1 MTGADDSTRDRDR
14 DGLPDPGPTDDDAT
28 SAADSPDEPSAANDR
43 TGGSTRRR
51 GDRLPVRRDDP
62 DRPGP
67 GRRMADLLARTDSSA
82 GVVKA
87 ARAARALIPHD
98 ESPITGPRASDRVA
112 RLISESRPE
121 KPSAIRELGLASIQ
135 VWQALVTTRRR
146 RSGRTP
152 VPATILFTDLVGFST
167 WALHAGDDQ
176 VLQLLRDVNGVT
188 ENIVRSRGGRIVKHL
203 GDGTMAVF
211 IDGVE
216 AIEAGHEVI
225 VAVSA
230 LTVGDYRPQLRA
242 GLHTG
247 EPRAVG
253 DDFLGVDVNVAARVA
268 VAAGAGELLAS
279 GATVEAAGADR
290 YATRRRRFRAKGVPR
305 DIEVFAVVP
314 RYSD

>member
-1 MTGADDSTRDRDR
+1 M
-14 DGLPDPGPTDDDAT
+14 P
-28 SAADSPDEPSAANDR
+28 
-43 TGGSTRRR
+43 
-51 GDRLPVRRDDP
+51 RLPHLVSRLQGFGTTIFSEVTALAVRHGAVNLGQGFP
-62 DRPGP
+62 DFEGP
-67 GRRMADLLARTDSSA
+67 GWI
-82 GVVKA
+82 K
-87 ARAARALIPHD
+87 RAAI
-98 ESPITGPRASDRVA
+98 
-112 RLISESRPE
+112 
-121 KPSAIRELGLASIQ
+121 
-135 VWQALVTTRRR
+135 
-146 RSGRTP
+146 
-152 VPATILFTDLVGFST
+152 
-167 WALHAGDDQ
+167 
-176 VLQLLRDVNGVT
+176 
-188 ENIVRSRGGRIVKHL
+188 
-203 GDGTMAVF
+203 
-211 IDGVE
+211 E

-268 VAAGAGELLAS
+268 AAAGAGELLAS